1 MQIWRRR
8 FVAFFIAF
16 VLVSVVAR
24 LTVHGVLAQDE
35 IIAAKDAELQANETE
50 LQALAAAKVRC
61 VLHRVVS
68 IVARLTLTW

>member
-1 MQIWRRR
+1 M
-8 FVAFFIAF
+8 
-16 VLVSVVAR
+16 AR

-61 VLHRVVS
+61 VLHCVVS
-68 IVARLTLTW
+68 FYCGQTNSDVVTRAG